1 LQKSPIGQ
9 SQLFSQNSL
18 ARGVERPTQW
28 PIHSPWTN
36 LAWQRML
43 LGQSWL
49 SSQAS
54 CRGAAE
60 EAIGNSGITT
70 SARAAKASNRNDS
83 IRDDSVRRV

>member
-1 LQKSPIGQ
+1 
-9 SQLFSQNSL
+9 
-18 ARGVERPTQW
+18 
-28 PIHSPWTN
+28 
-36 LAWQRML
+36 ML

-54 CRGAAE
+54 CLGAAE

-70 SARAAKASNRNDS
+70 SARVAKASNRNDS